1 MGHWPRRVVDAVPC
15 ITGALRA
22 PTERTCGNEGGI
34 GPTEPGETGEVP
46 KWGGGSCLGFWA
58 LPRPVPQSTAAHTNG
73 SRRLLFPAKRVSARV
88 LAENSRGRERQGVSG
103 DKPQLWI
110 DALREAID
118 TRSLVR
124 VILSD
129 PGPDSSVRR
138 LRIRP
143 VEIRGEHRL
152 QVVSETATQATTQNL
167 PPAPG
172 IESVAQRLGNPFRS
186 ALLTTTSR
194 SLHLQLRPGGP
205 ARLRVEE
212 CSTPVPDLGHD
223 RSKVRR
229 IEVAKPW
236 LRLLGVTTP
245 EGAVCKGME
254 SKFRQIHRFMELLEP
269 LLDAAGLVAAEA
281 MSTQEPLQCVD
292 VGCGKGYLT
301 FAAHEALQGRVRRP
315 VRSRGVERR
324 EDLVRRVN
332 GVVAEAGVEGLAFE
346 AGSIEA
352 LEPGPIDLL
361 MALHACDTATD
372 EALALGVRS
381 GARLVMV
388 APCCH
393 REIRPKLVAPE
404 ALRGVLTHGIF
415 LERQAEFVTDA
426 LRAALMEQAGYE
438 TRVFE
443 FISPEHTAKNLMI
456 ACIRRGDPDPGK
468 LPAVRA
474 LAGLYGIRQQRLAD
488 RLGVRLVDG
497 STASVSQ

>member
-1 MGHWPRRVVDAVPC
+1 M
-15 ITGALRA
+15 
-22 PTERTCGNEGGI
+22 
-34 GPTEPGETGEVP
+34 
-46 KWGGGSCLGFWA
+46 
-58 LPRPVPQSTAAHTNG
+58 
-73 SRRLLFPAKRVSARV
+73 
-88 LAENSRGRERQGVSG
+88 LAENSPGPERRGVSG
-103 DKPQLWI
+103 DKTQRWI

-118 TRSLVR
+118 ARSLVR
-124 VILSD
+124 IILSD

-172 IESVAQRLGNPFRS
+172 IDSVAQQLGNPFRS

-194 SLHLQLRPGGP
+194 SLQLQLRPDGS
-205 ARLRVEE
+205 ARLRAEE

-223 RSKVRR
+223 RFKVRR
-229 IEVAKPW
+229 IETSKAW

-245 EGAVCKGME
+245 GGAVCKGME
-254 SKFRQIHRFMELLEP
+254 AKFRQIHRFVELLEP
-269 LLDAAGLVAAEA
+269 LLGAAGLMAEGA
-281 MSTQEPLQCVD
+281 EPSPLPLRFVD

-301 FAAHEALQGRVRRP
+301 FAAHEALQGQAGRTVF
-315 VRSRGVERR
+315 SRGIERR

-332 GVVAEAGVEGLAFE
+332 ATVSEAGVEGLIFE

-352 LEPGPIDLL
+352 MDPGPIDIL

-372 EALALGVRS
+372 EALALGVRT
-381 GARLVMV
+381 GAHLVMV

-393 REIRPKLVAPE
+393 RELRPQLVAPD
-404 ALRGVLTHGIF
+404 ALRGALSHGIF
-415 LERQAEFVTDA
+415 LERQSEFVTDA

-456 ACIRRGDPDPGK
+456 ACIRRGDADPGK

-474 LAGLYGIRQQRLAD
+474 LAGLYGVHQQRLAD
-488 RLGVRLVDG
+488 RLGVPLVG
-497 STASVSQ
+497 

>member
-1 MGHWPRRVVDAVPC
+1 M
-15 ITGALRA
+15 
-22 PTERTCGNEGGI
+22 
-34 GPTEPGETGEVP
+34 
-46 KWGGGSCLGFWA
+46 
-58 LPRPVPQSTAAHTNG
+58 
-73 SRRLLFPAKRVSARV
+73 PA
-88 LAENSRGRERQGVSG
+88 
-103 DKPQLWI
+103 DKSQLWI
-110 DALREAID
+110 DALREAVD
-118 TRSLVR
+118 THALVR
-124 VILSD
+124 VVLSD

-172 IESVAQRLGNPFRS
+172 VESLAQQLGNPFRS

-194 SLHLQLRPGGP
+194 SLHLQFRPAGP
-205 ARLRVEE
+205 ALLRVEE
-212 CSTPVPDLGHD
+212 RSTPVPDLGHD

-229 IEVAKPW
+229 IEASKPW

-245 EGAVCKGME
+245 KGAVCKGME
-254 SKFRQIHRFMELLEP
+254 AKFRQIHRFVELLEP
-269 LLDAAGLVAAEA
+269 LLDAAGLVAKE
-281 MSTQEPLQCVD
+281 SVSGPDPLRFVD

-301 FAAHEALQGRVRRP
+301 FAAHEALQTQIHRP

-324 EDLVRRVN
+324 EELVRFVN
-332 GVVAEAGVEGLAFE
+332 DTVAQSGVEGLEFE
-346 AGSIEA
+346 AGSVEA
-352 LEPGPIDLL
+352 LEPGAVDVL

-393 REIRPKLVAPE
+393 RELRPRVVPPE
-404 ALRGVLTHGIF
+404 SLRGALSHGIF

-456 ACIRRGDPDPGK
+456 ACIRRGEPDPGK
-468 LPAVRA
+468 RSAIRA
-474 LAGLYGIRQQRLAD
+474 LAGVYGIQHQRLAD
-488 RLGVRLVDG
+488 RLGVSLVD
-497 STASVSQ
+497 

>member
-1 MGHWPRRVVDAVPC
+1 MSPSAFD
-15 ITGALRA
+15 
-22 PTERTCGNEGGI
+22 RTKLSAFACFTTI
-34 GPTEPGETGEVP
+34 P
-46 KWGGGSCLGFWA
+46 
-58 LPRPVPQSTAAHTNG
+58 
-73 SRRLLFPAKRVSARV
+73 ARV
-88 LAENSRGRERQGVSG
+88 LAENSRGRERRGVSG
-103 DKPQLWI
+103 VKPQLWI

-124 VILSD
+124 IILSD

-172 IESVAQRLGNPFRS
+172 IESVAQQLGNPFRS

-194 SLHLQLRPGGP
+194 SLDLQLRPDGA

-212 CSTPVPDLGHD
+212 RQTPAPDLGHD
-223 RSKVRR
+223 RSKERR
-229 IEVAKPW
+229 VAVSKPW

-245 EGAVCKGME
+245 EGTVCKGME
-254 SKFRQIHRFMELLEP
+254 AKFRQIHRFVELLEP
-269 LLDAAGLVAAEA
+269 LLDAAGLVAQG
-281 MSTQEPLQCVD
+281 SEPSSLPLRFVD

-301 FAAHEALQGRVRRP
+301 FAAHEALRTQVGRTVL
-315 VRSRGVERR
+315 SRGIERR

-332 GVVAEAGVEGLAFE
+332 ATVSEAGVEGLVFE
-346 AGSIEA
+346 VGSIEA
-352 LEPGPIDLL
+352 LDLGPIDLL
-361 MALHACDTATD
+361 MALHACDMATD

-393 REIRPKLVAPE
+393 RELRPQLVAPD
-404 ALRGVLTHGIF
+404 ALRGALSHGIF
-415 LERQAEFVTDA
+415 LERQSEFVTDA

-456 ACIRRGDPDPGK
+456 ACIRRGGSDPGK

-497 STASVSQ
+497 SAASISQ

>member
-1 MGHWPRRVVDAVPC
+1 MASAGCAWIP
-15 ITGALRA
+15 
-22 PTERTCGNEGGI
+22 
-34 GPTEPGETGEVP
+34 
-46 KWGGGSCLGFWA
+46 
-58 LPRPVPQSTAAHTNG
+58 
-73 SRRLLFPAKRVSARV
+73 ARV
-88 LAENSRGRERQGVSG
+88 LAENSRGRERRGVSG

-110 DALREAID
+110 DALREAVD

-124 VILSD
+124 IILSD

-167 PPAPG
+167 TPSPG
-172 IESVAQRLGNPFRS
+172 IDSVAQQLGNPFRS
-186 ALLTTTSR
+186 ALLTTTTR
-194 SLHLQLRPGGP
+194 SLQLQLRPGGP

-212 CSTPVPDLGHD
+212 RPTPAPDLGHD
-223 RSKVRR
+223 RSKERR
-229 IEVAKPW
+229 VAVFKPW

-245 EGAVCKGME
+245 EGTVCKGME
-254 SKFRQIHRFMELLEP
+254 AKFRQIHRFVELLEP
-269 LLDAAGLVAAEA
+269 LLDAAGLVAQG
-281 MSTQEPLQCVD
+281 SEPSSLPLRFVD

-301 FAAHEALQGRVRRP
+301 FAAHEALRTQVGRTVL
-315 VRSRGVERR
+315 SRGIERR

-332 GVVAEAGVEGLAFE
+332 ATVSEACVEGLVFE

-352 LEPGPIDLL
+352 LDLGPIDLL
-361 MALHACDTATD
+361 MALHACDMATD

-393 REIRPKLVAPE
+393 RELRPQLVAPD
-404 ALRGVLTHGIF
+404 ALRGALSHGIF
-415 LERQAEFVTDA
+415 LERQSEFVTDA

-456 ACIRRGDPDPGK
+456 ACIRRGGPDPGK

-497 STASVSQ
+497 SVASVSQ